1 MPDIGNSYLIMKNLN
16 ITITLLFLLL
26 SQVALSQTAPKDF
39 WPTSGW
45 RKSTPEMQGM
55 DSKAISKTVDLAIR
69 KKLNIHSLQIIRN
82 GYMVSDI
89 YFYPYDGRT
98 LHDMPSTTKSV
109 TSMLIGIA
117 IGQGFIRDEK
127 MSLAELYPEVI
138 GLKADAENITL
149 ASLLSMRSGFGS
161 EEKSASLA
169 FFKEPDVLQ
178 MVQNDNWIDYVLGLP
193 VTEKPGNKYRYNSCN
208 YHLLSGVLQ
217 KTTGMKESDFAKQ
230 NLFNPLGIKDFIWPS
245 DPRGNTLGWGDL
257 KLHPHDMAKLGY
269 LMLKNGRW
277 ENRQIIPEDWI
288 DKSTG
293 VQVDLPD
300 KKTPFNIEYGFG
312 WYVLSGTLD
321 GIYQATGRGGQYI
334 IVWPEKN
341 IVIVYTGG
349 GFDAGILAN
358 GLLSAVKSDKALP
371 PDEKGYLKLQKM
383 TQIALQNSENGSV
396 KLLTEPPAGITY
408 KLWKLENNPLKF
420 QTVGIGKIDANQCE
434 LSIESEFFEFERLP
448 VHFDNVKQISYNGKY
463 KLPVYATAKWVN
475 MNEMLVNVNEISN
488 INSYTIR
495 LVFEN
500 EFLTFGFIERS
511 MMKNEIVLSGVTD
524 NTP

>member
-1 MPDIGNSYLIMKNLN
+1 MKNLN
-16 ITITLLFLLL
+16 IRITLLFLLL
-26 SQVALSQTAPKDF
+26 SHVALSQTPPVEF
-39 WPTSGW
+39 WPTNGW

-55 DSKAISKTVDLAIR
+55 DSKAISKTIDLAIK

-82 GYMVSDI
+82 GYLVSDI

-98 LHDMPSTTKSV
+98 LHDMASTTKSV

-117 IGQGFIRDEK
+117 IDQGFIRDEK
-127 MSLAELYPEVI
+127 ISLAELYPEVI
-138 GLKADAENITL
+138 GLKAYAEDLNL

-161 EEKSASLA
+161 EEETASLA
-169 FFKEPDVLQ
+169 FFKEPDVLH
-178 MVQNDNWIDYVLGLP
+178 MVQTDNWIDYVLGLP
-193 VTEKPGNKYRYNSCN
+193 LSEKPGSKYRYNSCN

-217 KTTGMKESDFAKQ
+217 KTTGIKESDLARQ
-230 NLFNPLGIKDFIWPS
+230 YLFNPLGIKEFIWPS
-245 DPRGNTLGWGDL
+245 DPRGNSLGWGDL
-257 KLHPHDMAKLGY
+257 KLHPHDIAKLGY

-288 DKSTG
+288 DKSTT

-300 KKTPFNIEYGFG
+300 KKTPFNIDYGFG

-349 GFDAGILAN
+349 GFDAGILAK
-358 GLLSAVKSDKALP
+358 GLLRAIKSDKALA

-383 TQIALQNSENGSV
+383 AEIVLQNPENSSV
-396 KLLTEPPAGITY
+396 KLLTEPPAGIAN
-408 KLWKLENNPLKF
+408 KFWKFENNPLKF
-420 QTVGIGKIDANQCE
+420 KTIGIGKIDANQFE
-434 LSIESEFFEFERLP
+434 LSIESEFFELERLP
-448 VHFDNVKQISYNGKY
+448 VHFDNIKQISYNGKY
-463 KLPVYATAKWVN
+463 KLPVYATAKWLN
-475 MNEMLVNVNEISN
+475 MNEMIVNVNEISN

-500 EFLTFGFIERS
+500 ESLTFGFLESS
-511 MMKNEIVLSGVTD
+511 MMKNEIVLSGVPD